1 MLRQC
6 CVNNVEHLTIR
17 DTIGIKLYPSCMFGF
32 FLLDTDCVGHSLCV
46 MTNSAVHMSC
56 SIVFF

>member
-32 FLLDTDCVGHSLCV
+32 FYSIPIASVIVCV
-46 MTNSAVHMSC
+46 
-56 SIVFF
+56 